1 MKEVVVTC
9 NKTFFLVGVSVWLT
23 VTCMTILATFRE
35 WLSTTML
42 VELDSDPGWG
52 RASGPS

>member
-9 NKTFFLVGVSVWLT
+9 KKTFLGGGFFWLT
-23 VTCMTILATFRE
+23 VTCRTILPTFRE

-52 RASGPS
+52 RASDPN